1 MDYHK
6 IYSLIINRAR
16 NRNLK
21 GYKERHHIIPKC
33 LGGTNKKDNIVNLT
47 AREHFFCHQLLCEIY
62 PENKKLVF
70 ALWSM
75 ANQKAP
81 LQKRTF
87 KVSSKLYER
96 LKIKAAKLI
105 SIRCKG
111 TKLSDETKK
120 KMVISRTGQKKGP
133 YNPKEQKF
141 THTCNGCGVSFKTAD
156 VKGKWC
162 SSCKEPRQCKCGCG
176 KIVKTPGRLYYTGC
190 QLRGKTYKEIYN
202 FKSPKSGFKA
212 GNKFGK

>member
-120 KMVISRTGQKKGP
+120 KMVISRTGQKKG
-133 YNPKEQKF
+133 
-141 THTCNGCGVSFKTAD
+141 
-156 VKGKWC
+156 KWC